1 MNKPFDLDEIQQSRT
16 RKKPTDQ
23 YTSTSVIDFNLQ
35 IVTDYDSISSWLL
48 GEVGRTYMVC
58 FLL

>member
-1 MNKPFDLDEIQQSRT
+1 MKFNSQEQG
-16 RKKPTDQ
+16 KKPTDQ